1 MNMAMNMFLV
11 WASFVILMFGKC
23 DAKRRKQKLDPIQ
36 AALNTLQDLILNQD
50 PPKGEVFTKIPG
62 PSKNEKVIYIH

>member
-1 MNMAMNMFLV
+1 MNMTMNMFLV

-36 AALNTLQDLILNQD
+36 GALNTLQDLILNQD
-50 PPKGEVFTKIPG
+50 PPKGEAFTKIPG
-62 PSKNEKVIYIH
+62 PSKNEKVR

>member
-1 MNMAMNMFLV
+1 MNTARNIFLV
-11 WASFVILMFGKC
+11 WALFMIFMFGKC
-23 DAKRRKQKLDPIQ
+23 DTKRRKQKVNPIQ

>member
-1 MNMAMNMFLV
+1 MFLV

-23 DAKRRKQKLDPIQ
+23 DTKRKHRLDPTK

-50 PPKGEVFTKIPG
+50 PPKGEAFTKIPG
-62 PSKNEKVIYIH
+62 PSKNEKVM